1 MNLTT
6 EGIRKTLTLL
16 LIGAR
21 DSLRRKIAH
30 DSPII
35 DIDDVRCG
43 GGGIFCSRG
52 FGLKP

>member
-35 DIDDVRCG
+35 DIDDVRCWG
-43 GGGIFCSRG
+43 GDCFVQGASG
-52 FGLKP
+52 